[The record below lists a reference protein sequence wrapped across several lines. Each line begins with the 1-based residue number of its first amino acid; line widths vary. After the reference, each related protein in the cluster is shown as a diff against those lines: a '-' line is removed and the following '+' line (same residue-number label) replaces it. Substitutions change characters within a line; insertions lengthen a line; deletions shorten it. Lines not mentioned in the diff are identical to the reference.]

1 MVVFDLET
9 TELIEDDVEIE
20 DMSVSVACAMWL
32 PAAAT
37 LEAAMED
44 AASKTF
50 WHESVTR
57 APNGEAAA
65 GVRELLDW
73 LDGAAMIVAYNGREF
88 DMRVLSRYYH
98 DGEDD
103 RRQAHLAK
111 LVDPAEA
118 VQRAAGRRAK
128 LSTVLRLNTKAQ
140 KGGEGCDAPRWWH
153 DGRHTQLQRYCAQDV
168 RVLADL
174 VVRPEIRVPGG
185 GVTREASVLRV
196 LTDVA
201 APAIPHAGICHECGR
216 AAAASAG
223 GDVGAR
229 VSDAFIRKLH
239 EHGVTE
245 ARDITTRTVDEY
257 RTLLGGLTAA
267 ELAQLRSV
275 GVRTD
280 AEARLREAYLRKLAD
295 DAPLD
300 LGATR
305 AHEERAASSRSGE
318 HCAACGGGK
327 RKRRATGAYDE
338 TRRRKARRTTP
349 RGYMDRGGRDWV
361 GCKRGAIVLGEA
373 AVERTVA
380 GRYEWRDRG
389 MSPVRG
395 ARKRHWEDEHEPSH
409 RAQRPRTDGGQ

>member
-1 MVVFDLET
+1 
-9 TELIEDDVEIE
+9 
-20 DMSVSVACAMWL
+20 MSSR
-32 PAAAT
+32 T
-37 LEAAMED
+37 L
-44 AASKTF
+44 
-50 WHESVTR
+50 WC
-57 APNGEAAA
+57 
-65 GVRELLDW
+65 
-73 LDGAAMIVAYNGREF
+73 
-88 DMRVLSRYYH
+88 
-98 DGEDD
+98 
-103 RRQAHLAK
+103 
-111 LVDPAEA
+111 A
-118 VQRAAGRRAK
+118 VQE
-128 LSTVLRLNTKAQ
+128 V
-140 KGGEGCDAPRWWH
+140 
-153 DGRHTQLQRYCAQDV
+153 
-168 RVLADL
+168 
-174 VVRPEIRVPGG
+174 RVPGG
-185 GVTREASVLRV
+185 GVTREASVLQV

-245 ARDITTRTVDEY
+245 ARDITTRTVAEY

-305 AHEERAASSRSGE
+305 AHEERAASSHSGE

-395 ARKRHWEDEHEPSH
+395 ARKRHWEDEHEPTH